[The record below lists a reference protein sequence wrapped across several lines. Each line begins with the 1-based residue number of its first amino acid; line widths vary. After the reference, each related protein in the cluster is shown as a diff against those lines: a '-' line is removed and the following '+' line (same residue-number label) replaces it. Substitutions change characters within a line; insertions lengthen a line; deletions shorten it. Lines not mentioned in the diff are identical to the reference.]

1 MESSQ
6 GSVREAGWF
15 FMIFHG
21 SRSVFMVFH
30 GSRSVFIVF
39 HGSQVGFSL
48 LQVGFSLSQVGF
60 HGVLWFLVGF

>member
-15 FMIFHG
+15 SMIFHG